1 MMVASQVPDIGLLLP
16 WSGGRRRRLRA
27 AAAEPAGQDTVKVTL
42 SALEKSEL
50 EPAFTR

>member
-1 MMVASQVPDIGLLLP
+1 MMVASQVPDIGLLPP
-16 WSGGRRRRLRA
+16 WAGGRRRLRA
-27 AAAEPAGQDTVKVTL
+27 AAGSAAQDTLKVTL

>member
-1 MMVASQVPDIGLLLP
+1 VPDIALLLP
-16 WSGGRRRRLRA
+16 WSGGRRRRGA
-27 AAAEPAGQDTVKVTL
+27 AAGPAGQDTVKVTL

>member
-1 MMVASQVPDIGLLLP
+1 MMVASQVPDIGLLPP
-16 WSGGRRRRLRA
+16 WSGGRRRRGA
-27 AAAEPAGQDTVKVTL
+27 AAAGPAAQDTLKVTL

>member
-1 MMVASQVPDIGLLLP
+1 MV
-16 WSGGRRRRLRA
+16 GRPGAAGRPPRRPPR

>member
-1 MMVASQVPDIGLLLP
+1 VPDIG
-16 WSGGRRRRLRA
+16 SSCHGRA
-27 AAAEPAGQDTVKVTL
+27 AGGGAGAAAGPTGQDTVKVTL